1 MPRAVK
7 DLSNYTHAGN
17 YTWKEAIDAGRGV
30 GVQAV
35 ALSPEMLSPE
45 GVERD
50 ISNSNSQTYI
60 TVHYDKEFLHEYLH
74 KKFIL
79 AVGFMRH
86 DEFNREGF
94 MRFMEEQIEY
104 SLAESKR
111 NAEAD
116 IYRMAAEL
124 ATTWGNTT
132 EHWLETLKNGIAQKE
147 KEKNPTPD
155 ANGSRAKVKA

>member
-7 DLSNYTHAGN
+7 DLSTYTHVGN
-17 YTWKEAIDAGRGV
+17 YNWKEAIAEGRGV

-35 ALSPEMLSPE
+35 ALSPEMLLPE
-45 GVERD
+45 GIERD
-50 ISNSNSQTYI
+50 ISNSNSQTYV
-60 TVHYDKEFLHEYLH
+60 TVHYDKDFLHEYLH

-86 DEFNREGF
+86 DEFNEEGF
-94 MRFMEEQIEY
+94 DRFMQEQKEY
-104 SLAESKR
+104 SRAESKR

-116 IYRMAAEL
+116 IIRMAAEL
-124 ATTWGNTT
+124 AGQWGNTT
-132 EHWLETLKNGIAQKE
+132 EYWLETLKNGIAQKE
-147 KEKNPTPD
+147 QEKSPTPG